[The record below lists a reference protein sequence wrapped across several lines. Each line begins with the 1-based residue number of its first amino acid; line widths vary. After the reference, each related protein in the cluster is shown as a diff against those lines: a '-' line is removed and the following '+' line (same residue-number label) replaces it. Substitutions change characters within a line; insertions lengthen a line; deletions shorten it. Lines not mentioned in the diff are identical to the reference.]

1 MPLQQIQL
9 HRQRKQLACASRE
22 AEGYLELG
30 MYPQALNALQRRGK
44 LVHANA
50 HACYLLGETL
60 REMSR
65 YREAVIPLV
74 RSVSLQPTDVD
85 SWLALGWCYKRTGEI
100 HRAIE
105 ALEAGVA
112 NSPDSSVLR
121 YNLACYYSL
130 AGRRLDSLRQLKKA
144 FDVDPSLALLVEE
157 EEDFGPMR
165 NDIGFRMLMQAFI
178 A

>member
-1 MPLQQIQL
+1 MSLQHIQL

-30 MYPQALNALQRRGK
+30 MYKQALSALQRRGK

-65 YREAVIPLV
+65 YRDAVIPLE
-74 RSVSLQPTDVD
+74 RSVTLQPEDID
-85 SWLALGWCYKRTGEI
+85 AWLALGWCFKRTGEI

-105 ALEAGVA
+105 ALEAAV
-112 NSPDSSVLR
+112 NHSSESSVLR

-130 AGRRLDSLRQLKKA
+130 AGRRLDSLRQLKSA
-144 FDVDPSLALLVEE
+144 FDIDPSLALLVEE
-157 EEDFGPMR
+157 EDDFLPMR
-165 NDIGFRMLMQAFI
+165 NDIGFRMLLQAFI